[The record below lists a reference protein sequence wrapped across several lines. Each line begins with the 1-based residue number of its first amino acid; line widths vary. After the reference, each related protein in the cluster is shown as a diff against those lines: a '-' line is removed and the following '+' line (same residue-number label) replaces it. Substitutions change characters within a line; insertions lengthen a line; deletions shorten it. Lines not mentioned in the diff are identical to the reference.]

1 MEVQCSV
8 KCQVQFLR
16 CFDVYVSVVELR
28 AIQPYTK
35 TNVNKYK
42 GSNVPFNCSTV
53 WGKQTHKIF
62 LSPLPPIIPKQR
74 LLLWQNEMAESDR
87 ISLCLSS
94 MITRQNKKQYRIRQY
109 DNSNVQLYVYRK
121 LESVHTSEKRFKL
134 FALFPQSRPEA
145 DMCIA
150 HISCVRA
157 LNLIWVFIMIWH

>member
-1 MEVQCSV
+1 MQLGTTNGNVGVHSCCQKSLSQSKSKAMSSVKSQSSSTTRMEVQCSV

-35 TNVNKYK
+35 TSVNKYK

-62 LSPLPPIIPKQR
+62 LSPLPPITPKQR

-94 MITRQNKKQYRIRQY
+94 MITRQNKKQYRIRQKY

-121 LESVHTSEKRFKL
+121 LESVHK
-134 FALFPQSRPEA
+134 
-145 DMCIA
+145 
-150 HISCVRA
+150 
-157 LNLIWVFIMIWH
+157 